1 MASFLFN
8 LDNIFTFTVIVDVF
22 VDAGV
27 ANFVCRFDHF
37 INIVGNSID
46 FAIIRSNRFN
56 WLHLSSKESIERFP
70 EGFAN

>member
-27 ANFVCRFDHF
+27 ANFVCRLDNL
-37 INIVGNSID
+37 INIIGNSID
-46 FAIIRSNRFN
+46 FTIIRSNRFN
-56 WLHLSSKESIERFP
+56 WLHLGSKESIKGFP
-70 EGFAN
+70 E